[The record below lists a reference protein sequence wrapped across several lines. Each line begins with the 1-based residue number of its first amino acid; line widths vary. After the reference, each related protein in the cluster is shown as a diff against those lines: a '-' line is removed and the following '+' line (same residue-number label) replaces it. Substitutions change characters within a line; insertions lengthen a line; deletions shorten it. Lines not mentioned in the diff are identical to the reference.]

1 MTLDLR
7 ACAAWQEEMR
17 RRVERHDR
25 LRPVRRV
32 AGADVAYGRSGR
44 VLCAAVVVMDAR
56 TLEVVAQRT
65 VAQPVTFPYVPG
77 FLTLREAPAV
87 EEAFAAL
94 HPPPDLL
101 LVDAHGVAHP
111 RGFGLACHLGVVL
124 DLPTIGVAKTV
135 LVGAALPPGPRRG
148 DRAPLLH
155 HGEVVGAALRTRAEG
170 GPGLRLHRSP
180 GEPSHRPALDPRPC
194 PSVPPSRAGTARSR
208 RRDVGACAATMK
220 LGAGSCDERHG

>member
-1 MTLDLR
+1 VTLDLR

-17 RRVERHDR
+17 GRVEHHDR
-25 LRPVRRV
+25 LGPVRRV

-65 VAQPVTFPYVPG
+65 AVQPVTFPYVPG

-94 HPPPDLL
+94 HLPPDLL

-155 HGEVVGAALRTRAEG
+155 HGEVVGAALRTRADVAPVYVSTG
-170 GPGLRLHRSP
+170 HRVSLPTALRWTLALAPRFRLP
-180 GEPSHRPALDPRPC
+180 EPAR
-194 PSVPPSRAGTARSR
+194 RAHA
-208 RRDVGACAATMK
+208 AATSARA
-220 LGAGSCDERHG
+220 LLP

>member
-56 TLEVVAQRT
+56 TLELVAQRT

-77 FLTLREAPAV
+77 FLTLREAPAM

-155 HGEVVGAALRTRAEG
+155 HGEVVGAALRTRAEVAPVYVSTG
-170 GPGLRLHRSP
+170 HRVSLPTALRWTLALAPRFRLP
-180 GEPSHRPALDPRPC
+180 EPAR
-194 PSVPPSRAGTARSR
+194 RAHA
-208 RRDVGACAATMK
+208 AATSARA
-220 LGAGSCDERHG
+220 LLP

>member
-17 RRVERHDR
+17 GRVERHDR
-25 LRPVRRV
+25 LGPVRRV

-65 VAQPVTFPYVPG
+65 AVQPVTFPYVPG

-94 HPPPDLL
+94 HLPPDLL

-155 HGEVVGAALRTRAEG
+155 HGEVVGAALRTRAEVAPVYVSTG
-170 GPGLRLHRSP
+170 HRVSLPTALRWTLALAPRFRLP
-180 GEPSHRPALDPRPC
+180 EPAR
-194 PSVPPSRAGTARSR
+194 RAHA
-208 RRDVGACAATMK
+208 AATSARA
-220 LGAGSCDERHG
+220 LLP

>member
-1 MTLDLR
+1 
-7 ACAAWQEEMR
+7 MR
-17 RRVERHDR
+17 GRVERHDR
-25 LRPVRRV
+25 LGPVRRV

-56 TLEVVAQRT
+56 TLVVVAQRT
-65 VAQPVTFPYVPG
+65 AVQPVTFPYVPG
-77 FLTLREAPAV
+77 FLTWREAPAV

-155 HGEVVGAALRTRAEG
+155 HGEVVGAALRTRAEVAPVYVSTG
-170 GPGLRLHRSP
+170 HRVSLPTALRWTLALAPRFRLP
-180 GEPSHRPALDPRPC
+180 EPAR
-194 PSVPPSRAGTARSR
+194 RAHA
-208 RRDVGACAATMK
+208 AATSARA
-220 LGAGSCDERHG
+220 LLP

>member
-1 MTLDLR
+1 
-7 ACAAWQEEMR
+7 MR
-17 RRVERHDR
+17 GRVERHDR

-155 HGEVVGAALRTRAEG
+155 HGEVVGAALRTRAEVVPVYVSTG
-170 GPGLRLHRSP
+170 HRVSLPTALRWTLALAPRFRLP
-180 GEPSHRPALDPRPC
+180 EPAR
-194 PSVPPSRAGTARSR
+194 RAHA
-208 RRDVGACAATMK
+208 AATSARA
-220 LGAGSCDERHG
+220 LLP

>member
-1 MTLDLR
+1 
-7 ACAAWQEEMR
+7 
-17 RRVERHDR
+17 VERHDR
-25 LRPVRRV
+25 LGPVRRV

-65 VAQPVTFPYVPG
+65 AVQPVTFPYVPG
-77 FLTLREAPAV
+77 FLTMREAPAV

-155 HGEVVGAALRTRAEG
+155 HGEVVGAALRTRAEVAPVYVSTG
-170 GPGLRLHRSP
+170 HRVSLPTALRWTLALAPRFRLP
-180 GEPSHRPALDPRPC
+180 EPAR
-194 PSVPPSRAGTARSR
+194 RAHA
-208 RRDVGACAATMK
+208 AATSARA
-220 LGAGSCDERHG
+220 LLP

>member
-1 MTLDLR
+1 VTLDLR

-17 RRVERHDR
+17 GRVEHHDR
-25 LRPVRRV
+25 LGPVRRV

-65 VAQPVTFPYVPG
+65 AVQPVTFPYVPG

-155 HGEVVGAALRTRAEG
+155 HGEVVGAALRTRAEVAPVYVSTG
-170 GPGLRLHRSP
+170 HRVSLPTALRWTLALAPRFRLP
-180 GEPSHRPALDPRPC
+180 EPAR
-194 PSVPPSRAGTARSR
+194 RAHA
-208 RRDVGACAATMK
+208 AATSARA
-220 LGAGSCDERHG
+220 LLP

>member
-17 RRVERHDR
+17 GRVEHHDR
-25 LRPVRRV
+25 LGPVRRV

-65 VAQPVTFPYVPG
+65 AVQPVTFPYVPG
-77 FLTLREAPAV
+77 FLTWREAPAV

-155 HGEVVGAALRTRAEG
+155 HGEVVGAALRTRADVAPVYVSTG
-170 GPGLRLHRSP
+170 HRVSLPTALRWTLALAPRFRLP
-180 GEPSHRPALDPRPC
+180 EPAR
-194 PSVPPSRAGTARSR
+194 RAHA
-208 RRDVGACAATMK
+208 AATSARA
-220 LGAGSCDERHG
+220 LLP

>member
-1 MTLDLR
+1 
-7 ACAAWQEEMR
+7 MR
-17 RRVERHDR
+17 GRVEHHDR
-25 LRPVRRV
+25 LGPVRRV

-56 TLEVVAQRT
+56 TLVVVAQRT
-65 VAQPVTFPYVPG
+65 AVQPVTFPYVPG
-77 FLTLREAPAV
+77 FLTWREAPAV

-155 HGEVVGAALRTRAEG
+155 HGEVVGAALRTRAEVAPVYVSTG
-170 GPGLRLHRSP
+170 HRVSLPTALRWTLALAPRFRLP
-180 GEPSHRPALDPRPC
+180 EPAR
-194 PSVPPSRAGTARSR
+194 RAHA
-208 RRDVGACAATMK
+208 AATSARA
-220 LGAGSCDERHG
+220 LLP

>member
-1 MTLDLR
+1 
-7 ACAAWQEEMR
+7 MR
-17 RRVERHDR
+17 GRVERHDR
-25 LRPVRRV
+25 LGPVRRV

-111 RGFGLACHLGVVL
+111 RGFGLVCHLGVVL

-155 HGEVVGAALRTRAEG
+155 HGEVVGAALRTRAEVAPVYVSTG
-170 GPGLRLHRSP
+170 HRVSLPTALRWTLALAPRFRLP
-180 GEPSHRPALDPRPC
+180 EPAR
-194 PSVPPSRAGTARSR
+194 RAHA
-208 RRDVGACAATMK
+208 AATSARA
-220 LGAGSCDERHG
+220 LLP

>member
-1 MTLDLR
+1 
-7 ACAAWQEEMR
+7 MR
-17 RRVERHDR
+17 GRVERHDR
-25 LRPVRRV
+25 LGPVRRV
-32 AGADVAYGRSGR
+32 AGADVAYARSGG
-44 VLCAAVVVMDAR
+44 VLCAAVVVVDAR

-65 VAQPVTFPYVPG
+65 AVQPVTFPYVPG

-124 DLPTIGVAKTV
+124 DLPTIGVAKTI
-135 LVGAALPPGPRRG
+135 LVGTGLPPGPRRG

-155 HGEVVGAALRTRAEG
+155 LGEVVGAALRTRADVAPVYVSTG
-170 GPGLRLHRSP
+170 HRVSLPTALRWTLALAPRFRLP
-180 GEPSHRPALDPRPC
+180 EPAR
-194 PSVPPSRAGTARSR
+194 RAHA
-208 RRDVGACAATMK
+208 AATAARA
-220 LGAGSCDERHG
+220 LLP